1 MQGGQ
6 GVTGGYRGV
15 LGGCTRNKQ
24 AWGAA
29 SGLAVCRCVSALR
42 SVTTQV
48 YTVLASTLVKL
59 TAGGNTRSHGT
70 GLAISPPPGSFIH
83 HH

>member
-1 MQGGQ
+1 
-6 GVTGGYRGV
+6 
-15 LGGCTRNKQ
+15 
-24 AWGAA
+24 
-29 SGLAVCRCVSALR
+29 VSALR